1 MGWLDIFDPGDPY
14 IESDAVFGVKESLLA
29 EFKRVEDPAL
39 AKQLGF
45 EGRSSRWNTISCW
58 LANRRH
64 RQGVSGPG
72 EERGHGRVGHPIFGR
87 TFSLAAIES

>member
-1 MGWLDIFDPGDPY
+1 MRWLDIFDPGDPY

-45 EGRSSRWNTISCW
+45 EGPFFEVEHDFV
-58 LANRRH
+58 LARK
-64 RQGVSGPG
+64 Q
-72 EERGHGRVGHPIFGR
+72 E
-87 TFSLAAIES
+87 A